1 MRIAL
6 IASAFALLAG
16 SPAFAQ
22 CVYVACNGGQPTYQ
36 APVYQTPAYQAP
48 VYQAPP
54 SLPRP
59 PQSSGYDD
67 GYAAG
72 LAARS
77 TSHHHHGA
85 AVKRRSTTRVTGVRT
100 TSHRAVATRTGA
112 TRAKQVTR
120 HLTVARAQARPAIV
134 RHVASVSRPANVR
147 RSTSSRT
154 HVRNTATSTRSHNNM
169 YYSDQIKDR
178 ASTYRAQTYGQSTTL
193 ASNMSQSSSYSSSS
207 SSTTWLGPNSVTS
220 QNGQICGW
228 GTRVVTAGH
237 GQAQRQAVWVCQ
249 CPQGWRPPG
258 Y

>member
-16 SPAFAQ
+16 SPAFAK

-36 APVYQTPAYQAP
+36 QP

-54 SLPRP
+54 SLPLP
-59 PQSSGYDD
+59 PQSNGYDD

-77 TSHHHHGA
+77 TSHHHHQRGA
-85 AVKRRSTTRVTGVRT
+85 VVKRSTTTRVSAGRT
-100 TSHRAVATRTGA
+100 TSHRAVATRTVA
-112 TRAKQVTR
+112 SRTKQVTR
-120 HLTVARAQARPAIV
+120 HHTVARAQSRPAVV
-134 RHVASVSRPANVR
+134 RRVASVTRPANVR
-147 RSTSSRT
+147 RTTSSHT
-154 HVRNTATSTRSHNNM
+154 HVRNNATSSHSHYNT
-169 YYSDQIKDR
+169 YYSDPIKDR
-178 ASTYRAQTYGQSTTL
+178 ATTYRAPSYGQSTTL
-193 ASNMSQSSSYSSSS
+193 ASNMSRSSSFSSSS
-207 SSTTWLGPNSVTS
+207 SSTTWLGPNSVSS

-228 GTRVVTAGH
+228 GTRVVTGGY

>member
-36 APVYQTPAYQAP
+36 QP

-54 SLPRP
+54 SLPLP
-59 PQSSGYDD
+59 PQSNGYDE

-77 TSHHHHGA
+77 TSHHRHGA
-85 AVKRRSTTRVTGVRT
+85 AVKRRSTTRVTAVRT
-100 TSHRAVATRTGA
+100 TSHRAVATRTQ
-112 TRAKQVTR
+112 QVTR
-120 HLTVARAQARPAIV
+120 HQSVARVQPRPAVV
-134 RHVASVSRPANVR
+134 RRVASVTRPATVR
-147 RSTSSRT
+147 RSTSSHT
-154 HVRNTATSTRSHNNM
+154 HVRDNATSTRGHYNT
-169 YYSDQIKDR
+169 YFSDPIKDR

-193 ASNMSQSSSYSSSS
+193 ASNMSQSSSFSSSS